1 MWPAPRAFSTGL
13 FFIASW
19 PRSSNYPLYIPI
31 HHSVPLKL
39 SLVFLHVKI
48 SPQNHLVRLSSKF
61 WMNTG
66 NFHLHDAAIGK
77 KSYIESYHS
86 AIEGQ
91 GTCIGL
97 CLVGPGRGQLQE
109 TRYHFSKAFQHATVL
124 YEADPCGCSGR
135 GSSCKG
141 SWKHLQRDS
150 PGKNT
155 GVGCH
160 FLLQGICLTQGSN
173 LCILCLLHWQIGSS
187 SLAPLGKPPIILPI
201 TIATL
206 HMRKP
211 IGKRGN
217 LLKVTQLML
226 ICKWGKRTVL
236 IPTTKRARTVS
247 NNLGV
252 WIDSWEME
260 AQEMPCPELD

>member
-1 MWPAPRAFSTGL
+1 
-13 FFIASW
+13 
-19 PRSSNYPLYIPI
+19 
-31 HHSVPLKL
+31 
-39 SLVFLHVKI
+39 
-48 SPQNHLVRLSSKF
+48 
-61 WMNTG
+61 MNTG
-66 NFHLHDAAIGK
+66 KFNLHDAAIGNK
-77 KSYIESYHS
+77 CYVESYRS
-86 AIEGQ
+86 AIPGQ

-97 CLVGPGRGQLQE
+97 CLAGPGRGQLQE
-109 TRYHFSKAFQHATVL
+109 TRCHFSKVFQHATVL

-135 GSSCKG
+135 GNSCKG

-160 FLLQGICLTQGSN
+160 FLLQGIFLTQGSN

-187 SLAPLGKPPIILPI
+187 SLAPTGKPPITIPL

-206 HMRKP
+206 PMRKP

-236 IPTTKRARTVS
+236 LTPTATCAGTVS
-247 NNLGV
+247 NDLGF

-260 AQEMPCPELD
+260 AQAMPCPELDKGCSLAPYLSSLCQPLEQHKAFWVSWSFTERS